1 MKTFSLFQLCICSFV
16 AIAVLVACDNNNE
29 TPQPSPVT
37 SAGNCP
43 LVLNQGN
50 FYDHIASSIG
60 MIDNSSQT
68 FTDSLFFKANQ
79 ILPGNTLQDG
89 IAYGSNLYVIAYESN
104 VLFVLDRHTLQ
115 LKRQLTVN
123 APRDI
128 IADNGY
134 VYISNYDGY
143 VTRMDTLMN
152 QSVVQLP
159 VGPNPE
165 EMTIANNTLYVTI
178 SDGMNYANNY
188 NDGKQVAKINTT
200 SFTIEKFIPV
210 GINPTRIASDK
221 YGNVFV
227 ISMGDYY
234 TLPPMLTLITS
245 DDDTTNIAPASMMAI
260 KEDTLYAIYN
270 ETDWNTYQSHNT
282 IFTVNTMTLNRNTR
296 EDMQCPQW
304 PISIAADPKSDHLYI
319 TADAN
324 GTYGASYSTAGYVY
338 VYNSAGILLYN
349 CQAGV
354 HPVQLVFR

>member
-16 AIAVLVACDNNNE
+16 GIAVLVACDNNNE

-89 IAYGSNLYVIAYESN
+89 IAYGSNLYVIAY

-245 DDDTTNIAPASMMAI
+245 HDGHQGRH
-260 KEDTLYAIYN
+260 TLCYL
-270 ETDWNTYQSHNT
+270 Q
-282 IFTVNTMTLNRNTR
+282 RN
-296 EDMQCPQW
+296 
-304 PISIAADPKSDHLYI
+304 
-319 TADAN
+319 
-324 GTYGASYSTAGYVY
+324 
-338 VYNSAGILLYN
+338 
-349 CQAGV
+349 
-354 HPVQLVFR
+354 